1 MIKKFETHILKLS
14 CKDQIGIV
22 AKISSILAR
31 FNCNIVESKQFT
43 DQENKN
49 FFIRQSFTLIDE
61 KSFFD
66 LQKNLNSLAI
76 DLNGDFFLTE
86 IKSSINTVIL
96 VSKFDHCLNDLLF
109 RVRND
114 SLSLNVKAIISNH
127 KTAQEIA
134 SFYEIP
140 FYHLPIDKLNKLE
153 QETKI
158 KKKKVVP
165 EKVKKVVV
173 PKIILKKEK
182 IKRSGLD
189 YKKSNNESKEIV
201 LETKEIV
208 DDYDDDS
215 SSVSSLSSV
224 SYVSSLSSVSSC
236 SDSTDDDDDDI
247 LENKTMNNY
256 NDDSDSSNNSK
267 SSDISNKCS
276 SNCKTDKED
285 FSEPVI
291 FRPKSRFF

>member
-1 MIKKFETHILKLS
+1 MFNNTKK
-14 CKDQIGIV
+14 
-22 AKISSILAR
+22 
-31 FNCNIVESKQFT
+31 
-43 DQENKN
+43 
-49 FFIRQSFTLIDE
+49 DE
-61 KSFFD
+61 KLPKRPSSYNMY
-66 LQKNLNSLAI
+66 QKKEYKRLKDAGLCTNFSEGQKLISTSWKALTKKEKDEYIYIPPVAESI
-76 DLNGDFFLTE
+76 DDDKKIREQVE
-86 IKSSINTVIL
+86 IKDEKKEKKERS
-96 VSKFDHCLNDLLF
+96 
-109 RVRND
+109 
-114 SLSLNVKAIISNH
+114 
-127 KTAQEIA
+127 E
-134 SFYEIP
+134 
-140 FYHLPIDKLNKLE
+140 LE
-153 QETKI
+153 KQETKI
-158 KKKKVVP
+158 KKKKVVPEKIKKVVVP

-224 SYVSSLSSVSSC
+224 SYASSLSSVSSC

-285 FSEPVI
+285 FSEPII